1 MKTKTHTQPLA
12 VLSAENDHS
21 TDQQS
26 VCSVAALSAEISN
39 QDGWYQL
46 LPAGYFSAVDGR
58 PHDVPSGK
66 WFIDAQI
73 VETLKANTP
82 HQLTDLV
89 IDYEHQTL
97 NAKENGQPA
106 PAAGYFNLAE
116 LEWRDGDGLYVK
128 PRFNDKAQSFIDG
141 KEYRYLSCVF
151 GYDKQTGT
159 PQFIHSAALTNR
171 PGIDGLT
178 PLAQL
183 CAQLLT
189 TQHSTTQQEK
199 PAMNQLIIDLLARLG
214 IDLPDAANVTPAT
227 ATAALTAMDGLKA
240 NADKSA
246 QLTTQLAALSAGGAG
261 EVDLSQY
268 VPIAAYQAN
277 VDALAQLTAQ
287 SGVAQVDS
295 MIAKA
300 RAEGKV
306 LPGEVDYLTAM
317 AKQQGVAALTA
328 ALDSRVAI
336 AALSATQTQ
345 GKAPESNDDGFAQ
358 LTAEDK
364 TAADLL
370 CISYVDFAKSK
381 GEK

>member
-12 VLSAENDHS
+12 VLSAAIN
-21 TDQQS
+21 QQS
-26 VCSVAALSAEISN
+26 VCSVAALSAELSN

-46 LPAGYFSAVDGR
+46 LPAGHFSAVDGR

-66 WFIDAQI
+66 WFIDANI

-97 NAKENGQPA
+97 NAKENGLPA

-227 ATAALTAMDGLKA
+227 ATAALTAIDSLKA

-268 VPIAAYQAN
+268 VPIEAYQAN
-277 VDALAQLTAQ
+277 VDALAKLTAE
-287 SGVAQVDS
+287 SGVAQVGN

-300 RAEGKV
+300 QAEGKV
-306 LPGEVDYLTAM
+306 LPAEVAYLTAM
-317 AKQQGVAALTA
+317 GKQQGVAALTA

-336 AALSATQTQ
+336 AALSTTQTQ

-370 CISYVDFAKSK
+370 GISYVNFAKSK

>member
-1 MKTKTHTQPLA
+1 MKTKTYTQPLA
-12 VLSAENDHS
+12 VLSAAIN
-21 TDQQS
+21 QQS

-58 PHDVPSGK
+58 PHDVASGK

-73 VETLKANTP
+73 VATLKANTP

-128 PRFNDKAQSFIDG
+128 PRFNDKAQAFIDG

-183 CAQLLT
+183 CAQLFT

-227 ATAALTAMDGLKA
+227 ATAALTAMDSLKT

-277 VDALAQLTAQ
+277 VDALAKLTAQ
-287 SGVAQVDS
+287 SGIAQVDS

-300 RAEGKV
+300 QAEGKV
-306 LPGEVDYLTAM
+306 LPGEVDYLTSM

-336 AALSATQTQ
+336 AALSTTQTQ
-345 GKAPESNDDGFAQ
+345 GKAPESNDNGLAQ

-370 CISYVDFAKSK
+370 GISHADFAKSK